1 MNVSGFL
8 PQLRSPAKN
17 LKPGPDMRLED
28 FDYQLPEERIAQH
41 PCLKRDHARMMVVNR
56 TTGDIVHDVFL
67 NLPDYL
73 KKEDTLVVN
82 DSKVIPARLIG
93 KKETGGLIEILL
105 LSNKFDGISNGSTW
119 EALLRPAR
127 RVRPGTRIFFDVE
140 CEAVIVSRTSDKK
153 WLITFSPRTDFNRFL
168 SQFGRAPLPPYIKR
182 KQDDPERSIDIE
194 SYQTVYAR
202 MPGSVAAPTAGL
214 HFSHHVLTALRE
226 KGIVTAPVTLHVG
239 YGTFLPIETDHVEEH
254 RMEEEYYEISED
266 AAVRINNAR
275 HVIAVGTTSTRV
287 IESAADEKGRVM
299 PLSFRTDLFIYPG
312 YRFKRVNS
320 LLTNFH
326 LPRSSLFLL
335 VCAFAGKDLIQRAYR
350 QAIDHRYRFYS
361 YGDCMLIL

>member
-1 MNVSGFL
+1 
-8 PQLRSPAKN
+8 
-17 LKPGPDMRLED
+17 MRLED
-28 FDYQLPEERIAQH
+28 FDYQLPEERIAQQ

-56 TTGDIVHDVFL
+56 MTGEIVHDVFS
-67 NLPDYL
+67 NFPDYL
-73 KKEDTLVVN
+73 KKDDILVVN

-105 LSNKFDGISNGSTW
+105 LSNKFNGKSNSSTW

-127 RVRPGTRIFFDVE
+127 RVRTGTRIFFDGD
-140 CEAVIVSRTSDKK
+140 CEAMIVSRISDKK
-153 WLITFSPRTDFNRFL
+153 WLIKFAARTDFNDFLNRF
-168 SQFGRAPLPPYIKR
+168 GCAPLPPYIKR
-182 KQDDPERSIDIE
+182 KEGDSRRDQDIDR
-194 SYQTVYAR
+194 YQTVYAK

-214 HFSHHVLTALRE
+214 HFSRHVLAALGG
-226 KGIVTAPVTLHVG
+226 KGVITAPVTLHVG

-254 RMEEEYYEISED
+254 RMEEEYFEISKD
-266 AAVRINNAR
+266 SAVRINNAR

-287 IESAADEKGRVM
+287 IESAADEQGRVI
-299 PLSFRTDLFIYPG
+299 PLSICTDLFIYPG

-361 YGDCMLIL
+361 YGDCMLIM

>member
-1 MNVSGFL
+1 
-8 PQLRSPAKN
+8 
-17 LKPGPDMRLED
+17 MRLED
-28 FDYQLPEERIAQH
+28 FDYPLPEERIAQH
-41 PCLKRDHARMMVVNR
+41 PCRERDHARMMIVNR
-56 TTGDIVHDVFL
+56 STKDIIHDVFL

-73 KKEDTLVVN
+73 KKDDTLVVN

-93 KKETGGLIEILL
+93 KKETGGFIEILL
-105 LSNKFDGISNGSTW
+105 LSKKSEDTSHCSTW
-119 EALLRPAR
+119 EVLLRPAR
-127 RVRPGTRIFFDVE
+127 RVRAGSRIFFEGYCD
-140 CEAVIVSRTSDKK
+140 AVIISRTSDKK
-153 WLITFSPRTDFNRFL
+153 WLITFTAQTEFNHFL

-182 KQDDPERSIDIE
+182 KQDDAGKDRDID

-214 HFSHHVLTALRE
+214 HFSHHVLSVLKE
-226 KGIVTAPVTLHVG
+226 NGIIMAPVTLHVG
-239 YGTFLPIETDHVEEH
+239 YGTFLPIETDHVEKH
-254 RMEEEYYEISED
+254 RMEEEYFEISKNSAD
-266 AAVRINNAR
+266 VINNAHR
-275 HVIAVGTTSTRV
+275 IIATGTTSTRV
-287 IESAADEKGRVM
+287 IESVADEKGKVK
-299 PLSFRTDLFIYPG
+299 PLSSRTDLFIYPG